1 MPTRS
6 SLESFALTL
15 PSNDGPQLTEQS
27 SDASFRATV
36 PSPEGYVWP
45 DLVLEDDSQASILLL
60 TAPGAMGKSA
70 AARAIANTLRAPLVD
85 LAKLPIGSDSLTGL
99 LTRVL
104 GWQQAPAFVT
114 QLQRGEASLVLDSL
128 DEAQLAAGRQH
139 FAAFMKNVVELL
151 RGGSKSRQVII
162 CGRRD
167 AIETAFLT
175 LADLGE
181 DVSQGSIASL
191 TYPQSCNLIN
201 SVLDETHRDGKKYV
215 IHRTHSGPFGK
226 HRDRVLV
233 DMARA
238 LGSSAEAVEDSW
250 EVAGDFLGYPPVLLV
265 LARHLVVDNP
275 SAVSAPGYSHPNSSD
290 RGGLLREVIEELLDR
305 ETEKVR
311 GQIAAPLG
319 LSSSDPKLRI
329 VYTRDEQVL
338 RLIRFLTHQEI
349 TIPLPSA
356 LSPDERVT
364 YEEQIEGF
372 VPDHPFLRGAEVE
385 NVVFSDYMDALVLTS
400 PTIAVQGLKNNGS
413 SLDAGPFFAHFVHAM
428 APRSEGMALPDLQ
441 EKYLDRV
448 VKSFAAGSLVQ
459 GTFVYSDSEDRPGTL
474 VLSEGAEDSDR
485 ARHASHLAF
494 RIPDRSGVLELSS
507 PVTRGVLVTS
517 GAATV
522 SSTTDEIVLGPDL
535 TIVAQELHFDSQRIN
550 VSSAEHVRFHKTGEC
565 GYSQLN
571 H

>member
-215 IHRTHSGPFGK
+215 IHRTHSGP
-226 HRDRVLV
+226 
-233 DMARA
+233 
-238 LGSSAEAVEDSW
+238 LGSIEIVCSW
-250 EVAGDFLGYPPVLLV
+250 IW
-265 LARHLVVDNP
+265 
-275 SAVSAPGYSHPNSSD
+275 
-290 RGGLLREVIEELLDR
+290 RGRS
-305 ETEKVR
+305 VR
-311 GQIAAPLG
+311 Q
-319 LSSSDPKLRI
+319 PKL
-329 VYTRDEQVL
+329 
-338 RLIRFLTHQEI
+338 
-349 TIPLPSA
+349 
-356 LSPDERVT
+356 
-364 YEEQIEGF
+364 
-372 VPDHPFLRGAEVE
+372 
-385 NVVFSDYMDALVLTS
+385 
-400 PTIAVQGLKNNGS
+400 
-413 SLDAGPFFAHFVHAM
+413 
-428 APRSEGMALPDLQ
+428 
-441 EKYLDRV
+441 
-448 VKSFAAGSLVQ
+448 
-459 GTFVYSDSEDRPGTL
+459 
-474 VLSEGAEDSDR
+474 
-485 ARHASHLAF
+485 
-494 RIPDRSGVLELSS
+494 
-507 PVTRGVLVTS
+507 
-517 GAATV
+517 
-522 SSTTDEIVLGPDL
+522 
-535 TIVAQELHFDSQRIN
+535 
-550 VSSAEHVRFHKTGEC
+550 
-565 GYSQLN
+565 
-571 H
+571 